1 MVNFQ
6 YRLKRLFPLSLRDAL
21 ITLGIL
27 SSVSILCFLLQT
39 ISDTDFHVPL
49 IFALAVLLVSFLTNG
64 YFFGFL
70 TCLVSVFGVNYVF
83 TYPYFEFNFSLAGY
97 PLTFVCFF
105 AVCFITCTLTTQV
118 RESEKIRMQGEREKL
133 RANLLRAISHDF
145 RTPLTSII
153 GSFNV
158 LDENPS
164 LSPEERHNLISDAR
178 SDAEWLINMV
188 ENLLSITRI
197 SASNTSG
204 AALHKE
210 IQMAEEIVGDAV
222 AKFRRQY
229 PKLPVEVLIPEELL
243 MIPMD
248 ATLIEQ
254 VIINLLANVAH
265 HAKTATQATLSVQR
279 EKDMALFCVSDDGEG
294 IAPDVLPRLFEEGMI
309 RKNAVT
315 SPDGSRN
322 MGIGLS
328 VCSAIVK
335 AHGGTMKAENRHVGA
350 AVSFTL
356 PLDTEDTCFTE
367 EYYGDQTENFDR

>member
-1 MVNFQ
+1 M
-6 YRLKRLFPLSLRDAL
+6 
-21 ITLGIL
+21 
-27 SSVSILCFLLQT
+27 
-39 ISDTDFHVPL
+39 
-49 IFALAVLLVSFLTNG
+49 LAVLLVSLLTNG
-64 YFFGFL
+64 YFYGIL
-70 TCLVSVFGVNYVF
+70 TSIVAVFGVNYVF
-83 TYPYFEFNFSLAGY
+83 TYPYFQFNFSISGY
-97 PLTFVCFF
+97 PLTFVCSF
-105 AVCFITCTLTTQV
+105 AVSIIVCTLTSRVQ
-118 RESEKIRMQGEREKL
+118 EGEKIRMEGEREKL

-153 GSFNV
+153 GTFNV
-158 LDENPS
+158 LDENPA
-164 LSPEERHNLISDAR
+164 LSPEERRSLISDAR

-210 IQMAEEIVGDAV
+210 VQIAEEIIGDAV

-254 VIINLLANVAH
+254 VLINLLANVAH
-265 HAKTATQATLSVQR
+265 HAKTATLATLSIQH
-279 EKDMALFCVSDDGEG
+279 ENDTALFCVSDNGEG
-294 IAPDVLPRLFEEGMI
+294 IAPDVLPRLFEEGII
-309 RKNAVT
+309 RKNTVN

-335 AHGGTMKAENRHVGA
+335 AHGGTMKAENRHPGA

-356 PLDTEDTCFTE
+356 PLDAEDTCLTE
-367 EYYGDQTENFDR
+367 DYYGDQTEDTDR